1 MIKQKKS
8 DLKNIADEL
17 ETAQKDPKFF
27 EAIEDFI
34 RKTTSS

>member
-1 MIKQKKS
+1 MGKNKLESIAM
-8 DLKNIADEL
+8 DLE
-17 ETAQKDPKFF
+17 EAQKDPRFS